1 MQELEHL
8 RSMWKHKIK
17 RKTDLIVSRVTY
29 VNMSGSL
36 NNEHWEFK
44 VPYAFRDA
52 LDIKYEQRRKD
63 KKPYRVWTQGPIL
76 SFKEGDVLTSANKS
90 KSVQV
95 QFSNCMG
102 WDTSK
107 DEMYEGNVVYEK
119 YGITDGI
126 YSEGGHVTCTQMQFL
141 ELLICGKYEC

>member
-36 NNEHWEFK
+36 NNENWAFQ

-52 LDIKYEQRRKD
+52 LDIKYKQRMKN
-63 KKPYRVWTQGPIL
+63 KKPYMVWTQGPIL
-76 SFKEGDVLTSANKS
+76 SFKEGDVLTSTDEA

-95 QFSNCMG
+95 QFASCMG

-107 DEMYEGNVVYEK
+107 NEMYKGNVGYDKYE
-119 YGITDGI
+119 ITNGI
-126 YSEGGHVTCTQMQFL
+126 YSEKERVTCTQMQFL
-141 ELLICGKYEC
+141 KLLIYGKYER